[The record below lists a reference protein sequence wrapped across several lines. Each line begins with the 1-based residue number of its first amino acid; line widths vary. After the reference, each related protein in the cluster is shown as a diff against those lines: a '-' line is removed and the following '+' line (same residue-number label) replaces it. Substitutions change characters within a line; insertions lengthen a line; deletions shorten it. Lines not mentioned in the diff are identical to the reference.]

1 MTVVFGRA
9 YHGRQ
14 KLSLQ
19 RGCLQVIDTP
29 SVGHQIQKGGSGR
42 DNAREP
48 HDHRLQQLV

>member
-1 MTVVFGRA
+1 MVVAFDCA

-29 SVGHQIQKGGSGR
+29 SVGHQIQKAGSGR

-48 HDHRLQQLV
+48 RDHRLQQPI